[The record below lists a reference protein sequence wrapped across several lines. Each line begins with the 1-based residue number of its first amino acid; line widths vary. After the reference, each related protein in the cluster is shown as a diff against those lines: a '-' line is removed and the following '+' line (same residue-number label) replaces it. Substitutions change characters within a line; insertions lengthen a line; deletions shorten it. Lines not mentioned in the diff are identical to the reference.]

1 MVAEVT
7 GLVIR
12 EIPLKESDK
21 MLTVLTAES
30 GKMTIYA
37 NGVRKYKNPNMN
49 SAQLLGYSEFIL
61 NKRGEKYWLKES
73 ALIESFYDIRLDLNK
88 SALAQYF
95 MDIVCDVCLEDESE
109 ETMLRLTLN
118 TLFMLIKGNRSDTH
132 VKAVYELRTAV
143 NLGFLPDLIYCA
155 KCGKYETEYMYF
167 NVMNAVLLC
176 ENCIDENSAVL
187 NTEDMESFVLDKEGT
202 SMIIKQLPLA
212 VVKAM
217 RHVVYS
223 DPNRIFSFKLSD
235 DLYGI
240 FGDVCESY
248 LLNHIERGFKTLDF
262 YKQLRDL

>member
-1 MVAEVT
+1 MLTEVT

-21 MLTVLTAES
+21 LLTILTAES
-30 GKMTIYA
+30 GKMTVYA
-37 NGVRKYKNPNMN
+37 NSVRKYKNPNMN
-49 SAQLLGYSEFIL
+49 SAQLMCYSEFVL

-88 SALAQYF
+88 SALAQYIT
-95 MDIVCDVCLEDESE
+95 DIVCDVCVEDEPE

-118 TLFMLIKGNRSDTH
+118 TLYMLINGDRPDVQIKG
-132 VKAVYELRTAV
+132 VYELRTAA
-143 NLGFLPDLIYCA
+143 NLGFLPDLVYCNE
-155 KCGKYETEYMYF
+155 CGKYETEYMYF

-176 ENCIDENSAVL
+176 ENCFGKNTSPPEL
-187 NTEDMESFVLDKEGT
+187 NETETFIFDKEGT
-202 SMIIKQLPLA
+202 SMIIKQLPKA
-212 VVKAM
+212 IVQAM

-235 DLYGI
+235 DLYKI

-248 LLNHIERGFKTLDF
+248 LLNHIERGFKTLEF
-262 YKQLRDL
+262 YKQLLH